1 MDELYHYGVKGQ
13 KWGVRRYQSKDGSL
27 TTAGK
32 KRRRADNQD
41 REIRKERKQASK
53 NRRTLSS
60 EEINKRI
67 SRLKLEREFKTLT
80 EENISPGKKA
90 AKDILKNA
98 SIRVATAAAAG
109 TTAYLVKAAM
119 TKHFDVKE
127 AANYIVPNP
136 NKKK

>member
-27 TTAGK
+27 TAAEK

-67 SRLKLEREFKTLT
+67 SRLKLEKEFKNLT

-98 SIRVATAAAAG
+98 SIRVATAAVAG

-127 AANYIVPNP
+127 AASYIVPNP